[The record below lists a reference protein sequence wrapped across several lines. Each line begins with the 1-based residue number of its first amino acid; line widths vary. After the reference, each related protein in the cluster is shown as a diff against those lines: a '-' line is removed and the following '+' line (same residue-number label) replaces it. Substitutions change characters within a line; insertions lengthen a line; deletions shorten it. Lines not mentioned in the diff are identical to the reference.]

1 MIELKSYSMQSH
13 QGPHLNVNEDLVDA
27 DLINNLFILVDGFGG
42 SGIGDHAAG
51 MIRDHLKRSYTKISV
66 DPDATLPFFYSPKYL
81 IEGNA
86 LINALQLAHQQVSKE
101 NEKKSMD
108 NRGGGS
114 VIAAAI
120 AENIL
125 TLVATGNCVAYLYRQ
140 GHLSIEALPDS
151 LAELSRDDHQAQLQ
165 SIPMSGV
172 GLFEDLHFSVRELKI
187 KEGDM
192 VIMLTDGT
200 YSRLNMEE
208 IKNRVEA
215 NPESELDTIKDLFRL
230 SNERGNL
237 DNQSGIILQF

>member
-42 SGIGDHAAG
+42 SNIGDRAAA

-66 DPDATLPFFYSPKYL
+66 DPEATLPFYFSHKYL

-86 LINALQLAHQQVSKE
+86 LINALQVAHQHVSKD
-101 NEKKSMD
+101 NEEKSLD
-108 NRGGGS
+108 NRAGGS

-125 TLVATGNCVAYLYRQ
+125 TLVSTGNCVAYLYRQ
-140 GHLSIEALPDS
+140 GHLSIEVLPDS
-151 LAELSRDDHQAQLQ
+151 LAGLSRETYQTQLK

-172 GLFEDLHFSVRELKI
+172 GLFEDLHFNVRELKI
-187 KEGDM
+187 TEGDI

-200 YSRLNMEE
+200 YSRINMDE
-208 IKNRVEA
+208 IKYTVEA
-215 NPESELDTIKDLFRL
+215 NSASELDTIKDLFRL
-230 SNERGNL
+230 ANDRGNL
-237 DNQSGIILQF
+237 DNQSAIILQF